1 MAHRQRVGLGIQ
13 VGAALALARHLLGI
27 QRLRADSMLGRGDLD
42 GQRVWLRIVKAVKTL
57 LETRP
62 GDGAAVH

>member
-1 MAHRQRVGLGIQ
+1 MK
-13 VGAALALARHLLGI
+13 
-27 QRLRADSMLGRGDLD
+27 ADAMLEKGDMD

-57 LETRP
+57 LETQP